1 MSGATLT
8 KSADQILDTLSRMDR
23 PVTRRDL
30 ASIHM
35 FSEREVR
42 RAVAELNEAGYPVVS
57 VGSGFSLAKTS
68 SLVQGAANL
77 LLAQASALVDRA
89 TRLEKLA
96 KTLES

>member
-1 MSGATLT
+1 VSDVALT
-8 KSADQILDTLSRMDR
+8 KSADQILDTLSRMDH

-30 ASIHM
+30 ANIHM
-35 FSEREVR
+35 FSEEVR

-57 VGSGFSLAKTS
+57 VGSGFSLAKKA

-89 TRLEKLA
+89 SRLEKLA
-96 KTLES
+96 KSLES